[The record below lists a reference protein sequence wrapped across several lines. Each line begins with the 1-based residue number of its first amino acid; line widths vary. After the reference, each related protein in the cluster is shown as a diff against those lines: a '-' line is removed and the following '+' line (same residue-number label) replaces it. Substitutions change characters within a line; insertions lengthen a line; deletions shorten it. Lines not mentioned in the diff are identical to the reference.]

1 MEAHL
6 IVGFFMVNKN
16 TVQLKV
22 NSSNTYNYWSSVSI
36 TSEINALSRTFQ
48 LDITPKVYAQ
58 NEIPQFKATD
68 EIQLTIGD
76 DLVLTGFIDSTPIS
90 YNGTSVTASVVGRS
104 KTEDLVDCNVAPQG
118 YDLSSIKNNSWTKN
132 INGGKTFVEPNI
144 TKAVTQFKNIPL
156 KLAVSQLI
164 APYGI
169 KLVCESN
176 KAAVNSN
183 VHSTVKNSE
192 TVFKAIQNL
201 TKSSGLYFMDDEY
214 GNLIITDTDDPK
226 SSGATLELGTN
237 ILTASTQKDYSQRF
251 SHYWYD
257 NDQKGNNKKFGD
269 DLQQISKCQDEKIKR
284 FRFYRYKEQTMNGGI
299 SNGPEQEAKYRE
311 AQSKKITYTVLGWRT
326 GKDGLEGD
334 LWKVNTLVKIKDD
347 IVLGSGVGSN
357 SSTKEMLITK
367 VTFTLDNNGMITT
380 LECVPPAG
388 FRQTDEPAQ
397 EKSKVTKKN
406 GSWSS
411 KSEVKLVGQDGKYH

>member
-58 NEIPQFKATD
+58 SEIPKFTSGD

-176 KAAVNSN
+176 NAAVNSN

-201 TKSSGLYFMDDEY
+201 TKSLGLYFMDDEY

-226 SSGATLELGTN
+226 SSGAHQN
-237 ILTASTQKDYSQRF
+237 
-251 SHYWYD
+251 
-257 NDQKGNNKKFGD
+257 
-269 DLQQISKCQDEKIKR
+269 
-284 FRFYRYKEQTMNGGI
+284 
-299 SNGPEQEAKYRE
+299 QEP
-311 AQSKKITYTVLGWRT
+311 I
-326 GKDGLEGD
+326 
-334 LWKVNTLVKIKDD
+334 
-347 IVLGSGVGSN
+347 
-357 SSTKEMLITK
+357 
-367 VTFTLDNNGMITT
+367 F
-380 LECVPPAG
+380 
-388 FRQTDEPAQ
+388 
-397 EKSKVTKKN
+397 
-406 GSWSS
+406 
-411 KSEVKLVGQDGKYH
+411 

>member
-48 LDITPKVYAQ
+48 LDITPKVYAH

-176 KAAVNSN
+176 NAAVNSN

-226 SSGATLELGTN
+226 SSGATLELGAN
-237 ILTASTQKDYSQRF
+237 ILTASAQLDYSQRF
-251 SHYWYD
+251 SRYWYD

-269 DLQQISKCQDEKIKR
+269 DLQLISKCQDDEIKR

-299 SNGPEQEAKYRE
+299 SNGPEQEAKYRK
-311 AQSKKITYTVLGWRT
+311 AQSQKITYTVLGWRT

-347 IVLGSGVGSN
+347 IVLGTGVGSN
-357 SSTKEMLITK
+357 SPVTDMLITK

-388 FRQTDEPAQ
+388 FRQKDEPAQ

>member
-6 IVGFFMVNKN
+6 IVGFFMVKKN

-22 NSSNTYNYWSSVSI
+22 NSATTYNYWSSVSI

-58 NEIPQFKATD
+58 SEIPKFTSGD

-76 DLVLTGFIDSTPIS
+76 DFVLTGFIDSTPIS

-132 INGGKTFVEPNI
+132 INGGKSFVSPNI
-144 TKAVTQFKNIPL
+144 SKAVTQFKNIPL

-214 GNLIITDTDDPK
+214 GNLVIADTDDPK

-237 ILTASTQKDYSQRF
+237 ILTASARKDYTQRF

-269 DLQQISKCQDEKIKR
+269 DLQQISKCQDDEIKR

-299 SNGPEQEAKYRE
+299 SNGPEQEAKYRK
-311 AQSKKITYTVLGWRT
+311 AQSQKITYTVVGWRT

-380 LECVPPAG
+380 LECVPPVG